1 MEIMEMGRKRRPR
14 VDLSSPNQP
23 RSSDF
28 DELFTSGRGVEQ
40 ASGMQL
46 LAIRLDAIMPDTVQP
61 RQTFSAESLAELSE
75 ASDRMALSSQ
85 LRWFKLRN
93 SNIDSSMESDVGVL
107 RKWPG

>member
-1 MEIMEMGRKRRPR
+1 MGRKRRPR

-61 RQTFSAESLAELSE
+61 RQTFSAKSLAELSE
-75 ASDRMALSSQ
+75 SIRQNGIIQPIEVVQVAQQQYRLV
-85 LRWFKLRN
+85 
-93 SNIDSSMESDVGVL
+93 MESDVGVL